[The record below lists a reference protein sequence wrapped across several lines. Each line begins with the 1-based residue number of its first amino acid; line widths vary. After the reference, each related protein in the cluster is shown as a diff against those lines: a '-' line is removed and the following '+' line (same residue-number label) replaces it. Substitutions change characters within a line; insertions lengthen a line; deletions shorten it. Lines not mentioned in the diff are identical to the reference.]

1 MQCDICFRT
10 GGQKLPFL
18 CPTDARNQLYEPR
31 VQHAQVLLE
40 NDALDKRITS
50 LLTSHS
56 EVTEQD
62 DLPAVS
68 RQLVDRLTIEKEQ
81 AVDRTQQI
89 IACADELRAKVE
101 RAREQAARRKA
112 TISRR
117 KLEREQAASG
127 LDARRARQAD
137 EVEKSIRMTKYKW
150 NQLHAVTAS
159 SRAFLCGEAAK
170 LYGLR
175 QLRRNGV
182 LEEYMIGGIGIVDL
196 RAMNS
201 KFASNII

>member
-1 MQCDICFRT
+1 M
-10 GGQKLPFL
+10 
-18 CPTDARNQLYEPR
+18 
-31 VQHAQVLLE
+31 QHAQVLLE

-175 QLRRNGV
+175 RLRRNGV